1 MEKVT
6 GIDISKDDYG
16 IENIIVNFI
25 NDNKEKIS
33 KNYSLDSDELR
44 KIIESRKN
52 EIMKKLPDLEIKNQK
67 YKKWNFLL
75 RIASGVF
82 LAVLFISFVSLFMFG
97 TSITIPSILSILF
110 LAFAYFG
117 VDNYGN
123 NKNIIREERYNR
135 DLENIEEILEEIV
148 NNKNNNLKNIVQDVS
163 FENIA
168 KKSMIKITSISSK
181 MMDFMNDFS
190 LQAKKQVK
198 NLYAVINDDLRRES
212 TYNYNKQ
219 VSTNNN
225 ETLFQT
231 TMRNIEY
238 NETQRRRLDRKLDK
252 LDDFVNIER
261 GGRRR

>member
-6 GIDISKDDYG
+6 GIDVSKDDYG

-25 NDNKEKIS
+25 NDNKERIS

-52 EIMKKLPDLEIKNQK
+52 EIMKKLPDLKIKNQK

-75 RIASGVF
+75 QLASGVF
-82 LAVLFISFVSLFMFG
+82 LAVLCISFVSLFMFG
-97 TSITIPSILSILF
+97 ASITIPSILSILF
-110 LAFAYFG
+110 LAVAYFG

-123 NKNIIREERYNR
+123 NKNIVREERYNK
-135 DLENIEEILEEIV
+135 DLESIEKILEEIE

-163 FENIA
+163 FENIVR
-168 KKSMIKITSISSK
+168 KSMIKITSISSK

-198 NLYAVINDDLRRES
+198 NLYAVINDDLKREN
-212 TYNYNKQ
+212 NYKKQ
-219 VSTNNN
+219 VSTNN

-231 TMRNIEY
+231 TMRNMEHY
-238 NETQRRRLDRKLDK
+238 DNQRKKTNRKLQE
-252 LDDFVNIER
+252 LENLVNIER